1 MPSARPQSGLDALKG
16 LWQVNSRGAVLTDP
30 TTKCPSCGS
39 AATGKFC
46 NDCGAALH
54 GPSCASC
61 GASLAPDTKFCQEC
75 GSAVG
80 AVTLGAMASAKPWIV
95 AGGAV
100 VAIVSLAAVVWTS
113 TARPPAID
121 STGPL
126 SSQLD
131 FSLMSP
137 QQRADSLF
145 NAVMWAHSR
154 GDQVEVVA
162 FAPMALEAY
171 GLLGT
176 LSNDARFH
184 IGTIYSVAGPMEMAL
199 VQADSLELDVP
210 GHLFGAMLRGSIAR
224 VQRDTVELHRAYRAF
239 LDNYE
244 SETAAGRAE
253 YLEHSTSIETFLAQ
267 AREAGGSDGGG

>member
-1 MPSARPQSGLDALKG
+1 
-16 LWQVNSRGAVLTDP
+16 
-30 TTKCPSCGS
+30 
-39 AATGKFC
+39 
-46 NDCGAALH
+46 
-54 GPSCASC
+54 
-61 GASLAPDTKFCQEC
+61 
-75 GSAVG
+75 
-80 AVTLGAMASAKPWIV
+80 MASAKPWIV
-95 AGGAV
+95 AGAA
-100 VAIVSLAAVVWTS
+100 VAIVSLVVFVWTS
-113 TARPPAID
+113 NARAPAIEPA
-121 STGPL
+121 SPL

-131 FSLMSP
+131 FSLMPP

-154 GDQVEVVA
+154 GDQFEVVS
-162 FAPMALEAY
+162 FAALALEAY
-171 GLLGT
+171 RLLGP

-224 VQRDTVELHRAYRAF
+224 VRRDTVELYRAYRAF

-244 SETAAGRAE
+244 SETATGRAE

-267 AREAGGSDGGG
+267 ARDTAGSDGGG

>member
-1 MPSARPQSGLDALKG
+1 MDALKG
-16 LWQVNSRGAVLTDP
+16 TVRQVNSRGAVLTNP
-30 TTKCPSCGS
+30 TTKCPGCGS

-46 NDCGAALH
+46 NNCGAALH
-54 GPSCASC
+54 RTSCASC
-61 GASLAPDTKFCQEC
+61 GASLTPGNKFCQEC
-75 GSAVG
+75 GSSIG
-80 AVTLGAMASAKPWIV
+80 AVTFGAMAPAKPWIV
-95 AGGAV
+95 GGAV
-100 VAIVSLAAVVWTS
+100 VAIVSLAVVVWTS
-113 TARPPAID
+113 RARPPAIEPA
-121 STGPL
+121 SPL

-154 GDQVEVVA
+154 GDQFEVVS
-162 FAPMALEAY
+162 FAPLALEAY
-171 GLLGT
+171 GSLGT

-224 VQRDTVELHRAYRAF
+224 VRRDTVELHRAYQAF

-244 SETAAGRAE
+244 SETAAGRSE
-253 YLEHSTSIETFLAQ
+253 YLEHSTSIETFLTQ
-267 AREAGGSDGGG
+267 AREAVGSGGG

>member
-1 MPSARPQSGLDALKG
+1 MTPG
-16 LWQVNSRGAVLTDP
+16 N
-30 TTKCPSCGS
+30 
-39 AATGKFC
+39 
-46 NDCGAALH
+46 
-54 GPSCASC
+54 
-61 GASLAPDTKFCQEC
+61 KFCQEC
-75 GSAVG
+75 GSSIS
-80 AVTLGAMASAKPWIV
+80 AVTFGVMASAKPWIV
-95 AGGAV
+95 AGAA
-100 VAIVSLAAVVWTS
+100 VAIVSLVVFVWTS
-113 TARPPAID
+113 NARAPAIEPA
-121 STGPL
+121 SPL

-131 FSLMSP
+131 FSLMPP

-154 GDQVEVVA
+154 GDQFEVVS
-162 FAPMALEAY
+162 FAALALEAY
-171 GLLGT
+171 RLLGP

-224 VQRDTVELHRAYRAF
+224 VRRDTVELYRAYRAF

-244 SETAAGRAE
+244 SETATGRAE

-267 AREAGGSDGGG
+267 ARDTAGSDGGG

>member
-1 MPSARPQSGLDALKG
+1 MT
-16 LWQVNSRGAVLTDP
+16 NP
-30 TTKCPSCGS
+30 TTKCPSCGN

-46 NDCGAALH
+46 NNCGAALH
-54 GPSCASC
+54 RPSCASC
-61 GASLAPDTKFCQEC
+61 GASLAPDNKFCQEC
-75 GSAVG
+75 GSAIG
-80 AVTLGAMASAKPWIV
+80 AVTFGARASAKPWIV
-95 AGGAV
+95 AGAV

-113 TARPPAID
+113 RARPPAIQPA
-121 STGPL
+121 SPL

-131 FSLMSP
+131 FSQMSP

-154 GDQVEVVA
+154 GDQVEVVS

-224 VQRDTVELHRAYRAF
+224 VRRDTVELHRAYRAF

-244 SETAAGRAE
+244 SETEAGRAE
-253 YLEHSTSIETFLAQ
+253 YREHSTSIETFLAQ
-267 AREAGGSDGGG
+267 AREAAGSDGGG